1 MFAFDVWTPCTTGF
15 VFEFGHVVAEDDG
28 FAASEDF
35 VTDLEGFE
43 RAGCE
48 GRDAGGDLR
57 MAGEFQWYSS

>member
-1 MFAFDVWTPCTTGF
+1 MFAFDVWTPCTAGF

-35 VTDLEGFE
+35 VTDLVRFE

-48 GRDAGGDLR
+48 GRDAGGDFR
-57 MAGEFQWYSS
+57 AAGELQWYSS